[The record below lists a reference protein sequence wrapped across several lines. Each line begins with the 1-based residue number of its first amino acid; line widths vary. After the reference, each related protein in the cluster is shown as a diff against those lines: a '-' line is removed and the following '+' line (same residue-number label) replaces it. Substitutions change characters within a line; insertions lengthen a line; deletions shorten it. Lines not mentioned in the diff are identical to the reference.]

1 MISSWFLDKNLK
13 HFDQWL
19 PVFNLTITIAR
30 FFFRF
35 FSFFGGGE
43 LDGTAEKIEVKMEQ
57 PEKIIHEKIMYI
69 NENR

>member
-1 MISSWFLDKNLK
+1 M
-13 HFDQWL
+13 
-19 PVFNLTITIAR
+19 FNLTITIAR

-35 FSFFGGGE
+35 FSFLGGGE